1 MFLPR
6 VSKVRFGVEL
16 SLPEAAALPQ
26 MRAPDPCRGRAL
38 FHFILTGQQNPPK
51 SPITLAPACGQKA
64 TRGVE
69 LAADRGGM
77 LEMPRLPPNP
87 TFRFHTLLQA
97 MLRTGWKGDPAALR
111 AAIHEWADRDRA
123 CGVPDLHLKKSA
135 PPGPQ
140 PRGSASERSANPG
153 GAPASTVSKEEK

>member
-26 MRAPDPCRGRAL
+26 MRAPDPCRDRAL

-97 MLRTGWKGDPAALR
+97 LLRTGWKGDPAALR
-111 AAIHEWADRDRA
+111 AAIHEWADRA

-140 PRGSASERSANPG
+140 TRGSASERSANPG

>member
-1 MFLPR
+1 
-6 VSKVRFGVEL
+6 
-16 SLPEAAALPQ
+16 
-26 MRAPDPCRGRAL
+26 
-38 FHFILTGQQNPPK
+38 
-51 SPITLAPACGQKA
+51 
-64 TRGVE
+64 
-69 LAADRGGM
+69 
-77 LEMPRLPPNP
+77 MPRLPPNP

-97 MLRTGWKGDPAALR
+97 MLRTGWKGDPTALR

-140 PRGSASERSANPG
+140 PRGCASERSANPG